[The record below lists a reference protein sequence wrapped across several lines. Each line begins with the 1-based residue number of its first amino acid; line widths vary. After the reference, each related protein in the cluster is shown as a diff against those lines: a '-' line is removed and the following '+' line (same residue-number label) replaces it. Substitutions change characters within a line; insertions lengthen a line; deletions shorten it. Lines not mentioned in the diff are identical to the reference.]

1 MHLAVIGLN
10 HKTAPIDVRERLAV
24 PEAEL
29 SEALSRLRMC
39 GCVSECC
46 ILSTC
51 NRTEM
56 YAVTDSRENDSVLVD
71 FLAAVS
77 GLQAEEFSGHLYTY
91 AGHKAVTH
99 LFRVSAGLD
108 SMMLG
113 EPQILGQ
120 VKSAYCVA
128 GDCSCT
134 GAILNNLFQQALAVG
149 KRARTETEIA
159 RGAFSIGYAAVE
171 LANSIFGVLDGRKIL
186 VVGAG
191 KMSEITAKRIIANGA
206 ATVTVANRTIEKA
219 QNLARELGGTAVGF
233 DSLPDAIVAADIV
246 ITSTGAPDPIILADQ
261 MHKLMRLR
269 RERPLFLI
277 DIAVPRDIE
286 AGVGDLDNVFLYNI
300 DDLQDMVEQS
310 VQERRKEVEKVEVII
325 EQETRKF
332 TSWLKTLEVVPLIRL
347 LREKLDTIRDGEWE
361 NYQGRLGHLSEKDR
375 EIVQSML
382 SSVVNKISHHPMVCI
397 KDYASSPN
405 GYDKMDVVRELF
417 GVEVTEE
424 MDEAPSVAP
433 SDEDRRGDQ

>member
-10 HKTAPIDVRERLAV
+10 HTTAPIDVRERLAV
-24 PEAEL
+24 PEGDLAD
-29 SEALSRLRMC
+29 ALSRLRMC

-51 NRTEM
+51 NRTEL
-56 YAVTDSRENDSVLVD
+56 YAVTDVRENDALLVD
-71 FLAAVS
+71 FLAALS
-77 GLQAEEFSGHLYTY
+77 GLPSEEFSGHLYTQ

-120 VKSAYCVA
+120 VKTAYCVA

-134 GAILNNLFQQALAVG
+134 GAILNNLFQQALTVG
-149 KRARTETEIA
+149 KRARTETDIA
-159 RGAFSIGYAAVE
+159 RGAFSVGYAAVE
-171 LANSIFGVLDGRKIL
+171 LANSIFGSLDGRKIL

-191 KMSEITAKRIIANGA
+191 KMSEITAKRIIADGA
-206 ATVTVANRTIEKA
+206 AAVTVANRTIEKA
-219 QNLARELGGTAVGF
+219 QKLAEELGGAAVGF
-233 DSLPDAIVAADIV
+233 DNLPDAIVAADIV
-246 ITSTGAPDPIILADQ
+246 ITSTGSPVPIIVADQ

-269 RERPLFLI
+269 RERPLFVI
-277 DIAVPRDIE
+277 DIAVPRDVE
-286 AGVGDLDNVFLYNI
+286 AAVGDLDNVFLYNI

-310 VQERRKEVEKVEVII
+310 VQERRKEIEKVEVII

-332 TSWLKTLEVVPLIRL
+332 TSWLKTLEVVPLIKL
-347 LREKLDTIRDGEWE
+347 LREKLDSIRDGEWE
-361 NYQGRLGHLSEKDR
+361 KYQGRLGRLDERDR

-382 SSVVNKISHHPMVCI
+382 ASVVNKISHHPMVCI
-397 KDYASSPN
+397 KDYANSPD
-405 GYDKMDVVRELF
+405 GYGKMDVVRELF

-424 MDEAPSVAP
+424 MDDAPEAASP
-433 SDEDRRGDQ
+433 DGDRRGDQ